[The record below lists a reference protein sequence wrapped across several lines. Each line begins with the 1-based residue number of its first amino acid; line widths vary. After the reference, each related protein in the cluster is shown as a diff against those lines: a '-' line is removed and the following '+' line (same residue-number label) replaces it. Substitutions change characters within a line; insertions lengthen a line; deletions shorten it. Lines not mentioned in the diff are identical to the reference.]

1 MKIELN
7 NNISWFYLD
16 KTIQILDKLNKEVTS
31 LKGQE
36 LDFWLEIDKNCT
48 YNIILLNLT
57 AQMDLEKTEVKRLFD
72 EFVYNMELKKI
83 LSRVK

>member
-1 MKIELN
+1 MKFKFN
-7 NNISWFYLD
+7 DNIRWFYLD
-16 KTIQILDKLNKEVTS
+16 KTIQILDKLNREVTS

-36 LDFWLEIDKNCT
+36 LDFWLEIDRNCT

-57 AQMDLEKTEVKRLFD
+57 AQMNLEKTEVKRLFD
-72 EFVYNMELKKI
+72 EFVDNLELKKI

>member
-16 KTIQILDKLNKEVTS
+16 KTIQILDKLNREVTS

-36 LDFWLEIDKNCT
+36 LDFWLEIDKNST

-72 EFVYNMELKKI
+72 EFVDNMELKGI
-83 LSRVK
+83 LIRV